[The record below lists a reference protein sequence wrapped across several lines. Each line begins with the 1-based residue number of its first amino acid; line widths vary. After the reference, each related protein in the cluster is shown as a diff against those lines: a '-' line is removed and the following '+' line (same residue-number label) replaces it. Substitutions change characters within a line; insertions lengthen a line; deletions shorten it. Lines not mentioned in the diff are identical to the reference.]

1 MAKNHGLEKNTEEYI
16 VLVNMTKEIAIL
28 YQQIEDRY
36 CKMAWNHTL
45 QLKESDLREKKSK
58 RLKTWKQILSAV
70 SSAGIITVLFSSFG
84 CEKWIELATAIFTV
98 ATMVVT
104 WLSDNGAL
112 DADVVK
118 ARNLA
123 AECHNM
129 RNKYDSLLAD
139 IKSGSIDV
147 EELRSRRSILEAAE
161 NELLKKDFLSISPK
175 AMQLAEEA
183 LKVKREAQTTEEE
196 YMAIIPGHLQLDN

>member
-1 MAKNHGLEKNTEEYI
+1 MGMAVYALFAPTSLNSGTPTDLISRYLSGISPHTYIGLVIESDMAKSHGLEKNTEEYI
-16 VLVNMTKEIAIL
+16 VLSNMTTEIAIL

-45 QLKESDLREKKSK
+45 QLKESDHREEKSK
-58 RLKTWKQILSAV
+58 RLKLWKQILSAV
-70 SSAGIITVLFSSFG
+70 SSAGIITVLLTSFDCG
-84 CEKWIELATAIFTV
+84 KWLELATALFTV

-104 WLSDNGAL
+104 WLCDNGAL

-129 RNKYDSLLAD
+129 RNKYESLLVD

-147 EELRSRRSILEAAE
+147 DEMRSRRSI
-161 NELLKKDFLSISPK
+161 
-175 AMQLAEEA
+175 
-183 LKVKREAQTTEEE
+183 
-196 YMAIIPGHLQLDN
+196 

>member
-1 MAKNHGLEKNTEEYI
+1 MAKSLGKEKNTEEYI
-16 VLVNMTKEIAIL
+16 VLINMTKEIAIL

-45 QLKESDLREKKSK
+45 QLKESDRREKKSK
-58 RLKTWKQILSAV
+58 RLKLWKQILSAV
-70 SSAGIITVLFSSFG
+70 SSAGIMAVLFTSFG
-84 CEKWIELATAIFTV
+84 WEMWLELATALFTV
-98 ATMVVT
+98 TTMVVT
-104 WLSDNGAL
+104 WLCDNGAL

-139 IKSGSIDV
+139 LKSNSIDINEV
-147 EELRSRRSILEAAE
+147 RSRRSILEAEE
-161 NELLKKDFLSISPK
+161 NELLQKEFLSVSPQ
-175 AMQLAEEA
+175 AMQLAEKA
-183 LKVKREAQTTEEE
+183 LKVKREAQTSEEE
-196 YMAIIPGHLQLDN
+196 RRAIIPVHLQLDN

>member
-1 MAKNHGLEKNTEEYI
+1 MTKNHGLEKNTEEYI

-45 QLKESDLREKKSK
+45 QLKESDLREIKSK
-58 RLKTWKQILSAV
+58 RLKILKQILSAV

-104 WLSDNGAL
+104 WLCDNGAL

-139 IKSGSIDV
+139 IKSGLIDV
-147 EELRSRRSILEAAE
+147 DEMRSRRNILEAAE
-161 NELLKKDFLSISPK
+161 NELLKKDFLSISSK
-175 AMQLAEEA
+175 AMQLAEDA
-183 LKVKREAQTTEEE
+183 LKVKREAQTSEEE
-196 YMAIIPGHLQLDN
+196 RRAIIPEHLKLDN

>member
-1 MAKNHGLEKNTEEYI
+1 MAKSHGLEKNTEEYI
-16 VLVNMTKEIAIL
+16 VLSNMTTEIAIL

-45 QLKESDLREKKSK
+45 QLKESDHREEKSK
-58 RLKTWKQILSAV
+58 RLKLWKQILSAV
-70 SSAGIITVLFSSFG
+70 SSAGIITVLLTSFDCG
-84 CEKWIELATAIFTV
+84 KWLELATALFTV

-104 WLSDNGAL
+104 WLCDNGAL

-129 RNKYDSLLAD
+129 RNKYESLLVD

-147 EELRSRRSILEAAE
+147 DGMRSRRSILEEAE
-161 NELLKKDFLSISPK
+161 DELLKKDFLSISSK
-175 AMQLAEEA
+175 AMKLAEEA
-183 LKVKREAQTTEEE
+183 LKVKREAQTSEEE
-196 YMAIIPGHLQLDN
+196 RRAIIPEHLQMDN

>member
-1 MAKNHGLEKNTEEYI
+1 MAKNHGPGKNTEEYI
-16 VLVNMTKEIAIL
+16 VFVNMTKEIEIL

-70 SSAGIITVLFSSFG
+70 SSAGIITVLCSSFG

-104 WLSDNGAL
+104 WLCDNGAL

-139 IKSGSIDV
+139 IKSGAIDV
-147 EELRSRRSILEAAE
+147 DEMRSRRSMLESAE
-161 NELLKKDFLSISPK
+161 NELLKKVFLSISPK
-175 AMQLAEEA
+175 AMQLAEDA
-183 LKVKREAQTTEEE
+183 LKVKREAQTSEEE
-196 YMAIIPGHLQLDN
+196 RRAIIPVHLQLDN

>member
-1 MAKNHGLEKNTEEYI
+1 MI
-16 VLVNMTKEIAIL
+16 NMTKETAIL

-45 QLKESDLREKKSK
+45 QLKESDRRERKSK
-58 RLKTWKQILSAV
+58 RLKLWKQILSAV
-70 SSAGIITVLFSSFG
+70 SSAGIITVLFTSFG
-84 CEKWIELATAIFTV
+84 WEMWLELATALFTV
-98 ATMVVT
+98 TTMVVT
-104 WLSDNGAL
+104 WLCDNGAL

-139 IKSGSIDV
+139 LKSNSIDINEV
-147 EELRSRRSILEAAE
+147 RSRRSILEAEE
-161 NELLKKDFLSISPK
+161 NELLQKEFLSVSPQ
-175 AMQLAEEA
+175 AMQLAEKA
-183 LKVKREAQTTEEE
+183 LKVKREAQTSEEE
-196 YMAIIPGHLQLDN
+196 RRAIIPVHLQLDN

>member
-1 MAKNHGLEKNTEEYI
+1 MAKNHGLEKSTEEYI

-45 QLKESDLREKKSK
+45 QLKESDQREKKSK
-58 RLKTWKQILSAV
+58 RLKLWKQILSAV
-70 SSAGIITVLFSSFG
+70 STAGVITIFFTSLGWEIWLEFATALFS
-84 CEKWIELATAIFTV
+84 V
-98 ATMVVT
+98 ATMVIT
-104 WLSDNGAL
+104 WLCNNGSL

-147 EELRSRRSILEAAE
+147 DEMRSRRSILENAE
-161 NELLKKDFLSISPK
+161 NELLKKDFLSVSPK
-175 AMQLAEEA
+175 AMKLAEDA
-183 LKVKREAQTTEEE
+183 LKVKREAQTSEEE
-196 YMAIIPGHLQLDN
+196 RRAIIPEHLQLDN